1 MDVSD
6 GSDGSRSPP
15 RERRGSGHAPRRGS
29 GDLRSGP
36 DGPADGSR
44 EVFVGGLNFDTDER
58 AVRER
63 FERHGEVASVRILYD
78 RDTRRSRGVAFVAFA
93 DAAAAEEAA
102 EKENG
107 REIDGR
113 RVRCNLASR
122 KPESPP
128 WGGGGRDRHPLDR
141 GHRDDDRD
149 RRDRVRREPRGLR
162 SDRWDPSD
170 DRERGGGRRGRD
182 RSRERDGER
191 FRAARDGDARG
202 RRGGFSRAPRRRSPA
217 RCDLRLISLRTR
229 E

>member
-1 MDVSD
+1 M
-6 GSDGSRSPP
+6 
-15 RERRGSGHAPRRGS
+15 
-29 GDLRSGP
+29 
-36 DGPADGSR
+36 
-44 EVFVGGLNFDTDER
+44 GGLNFDTDER

-128 WGGGGRDRHPLDR
+128 WGGGWVLGAVLRQQYNKANNPD
-141 GHRDDDRD
+141 
-149 RRDRVRREPRGLR
+149 PRK
-162 SDRWDPSD
+162 S
-170 DRERGGGRRGRD
+170 
-182 RSRERDGER
+182 
-191 FRAARDGDARG
+191 
-202 RRGGFSRAPRRRSPA
+202 
-217 RCDLRLISLRTR
+217 
-229 E
+229 